1 MKKVLLTVFVCLLA
15 YTTTIFACIVAGGAP
30 TPVAPATEACPNS
43 DPNDLIVTQYS
54 TTGTLNTT
62 KIVVSKQGVDST
74 GTTIDLIVGLSDN
87 GAFDFIGSDG
97 AALDYGEYQ
106 FRAFSYDQTALNT
119 LASQLNPLLPLLGYP
134 TIPVGADGNVN
145 LADVFSTLNLVFPGL
160 TIQDVEYAICS
171 FLPGLGFGL
180 DYGLSSAYTVTW
192 KATGCIIGMDNV
204 DKNAFAANI
213 NVTNNTAT
221 VLLNTNKTT
230 QIAVY
235 NVNGTLVEQFT
246 ANTSTFSFPIDQYSN
261 GLYLVRATS
270 GNQTV
275 ATKFVK

>member
-1 MKKVLLTVFVCLLA
+1 MKKVLLTIFVCVVVCTMTAL
-15 YTTTIFACIVAGGAP
+15 ACIVNGGSP
-30 TPVAPATEACPNS
+30 TPIAPATEACPNS

-62 KIVVSKQGVDST
+62 KIVVSKQGVDFT
-74 GTTIDLIVGLSDN
+74 GATIDLIVGLSDN
-87 GAFDFIGSDG
+87 GAFDFVGSDG
-97 AALDYGEYQ
+97 NVLNYAEYQ
-106 FRAFSYDQTALNT
+106 FHAFSYDQTALNA
-119 LASQLNPLLPLLGYP
+119 LATQINPLWAMGEPIPVDSNGNVHLGY
-134 TIPVGADGNVN
+134 I
-145 LADVFSTLNLVFPGL
+145 FSILNELFPGL
-160 TIQDVEYAICS
+160 TLQDVEYAFCT
-171 FLPGLGFGL
+171 FAPGLGINF
-180 DYGLSSAYTVTW
+180 DYGLSNPYTIVW

-261 GLYLVRATS
+261 GLYLVRTTS